1 MDLSTLG
8 HPSGGEFLETSMCFS
23 YPYREYLSIT
33 SKVTT
38 IKKMYNKLQNKTCK
52 QRII

>member
-38 IKKMYNKLQNKTCK
+38 IKKNVQQNTKHVNKE
-52 QRII
+52 